1 MIAATPHDWHPKSAM
16 EATVNYETLIRHT
29 RPIPSGEGHEHWLES
44 RHVEAKSEEEAYLKV
59 KHSSDD
65 FIACIDTFH
74 HEGVAPFSVE
84 VGDPLF
90 FTDAHRPEVI
100 VPADAED
107 RAG

>member
-1 MIAATPHDWHPKSAM
+1 M
-16 EATVNYETLIRHT
+16 EAAVTYETLIRHT
-29 RPIPSGEGHEHWLES
+29 RPVSTGEGHEHWMES
-44 RHVEAKSEEEAYLKV
+44 RHIQAESEEDAYRKV
-59 KHSSDD
+59 RHSSDD

-100 VPADAED
+100 LPPDPVD